1 LNEASVSNDR
11 MTNRRR
17 IHSPDHQIFQR
28 KSVINTSLPNS
39 EMSSLAYLYDHMQ
52 DLPTWFAQLTARQLK
67 DIAGVMVQWTTAT
80 DNQGILP
87 MEEIEK
93 REVLRAV
100 VMCEGSILKAARL
113 LRMGKT
119 TVYRKLMQ
127 WGYSVQNRV
136 LIEQSPARSGTK
148 ATGGESL

>member
-1 LNEASVSNDR
+1 
-11 MTNRRR
+11 
-17 IHSPDHQIFQR
+17 
-28 KSVINTSLPNS
+28 
-39 EMSSLAYLYDHMQ
+39 MQ

-136 LIEQSPARSGTK
+136 LIEQSPARSGSK

>member
-1 LNEASVSNDR
+1 
-11 MTNRRR
+11 
-17 IHSPDHQIFQR
+17 
-28 KSVINTSLPNS
+28 
-39 EMSSLAYLYDHMQ
+39 
-52 DLPTWFAQLTARQLK
+52 
-67 DIAGVMVQWTTAT
+67 MVQWTTAT

-127 WGYSVQNRV
+127 WGYSVQN
-136 LIEQSPARSGTK
+136 
-148 ATGGESL
+148 